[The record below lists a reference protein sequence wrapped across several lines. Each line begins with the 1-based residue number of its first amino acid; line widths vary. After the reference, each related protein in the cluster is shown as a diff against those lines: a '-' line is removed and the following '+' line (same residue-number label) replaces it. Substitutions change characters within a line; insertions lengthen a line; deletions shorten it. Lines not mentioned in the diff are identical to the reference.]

1 MLIDCICGE
10 SKFAI
15 NAEQIGFDGRL
26 VKCGKCGKE
35 WFQESKQ
42 EVIEKKLINLDQSLR
57 AKEIMLADDK
67 NYHSDKISSLER
79 ALETKNKELENQ
91 KTLEQRLTL
100 FESRI
105 KDNESETSRQKKY
118 DERIIALEKQL
129 EKTTLDLFIKN
140 TTLEKRSAALQEQLN
155 DKSLS
160 DRLSSLEQELV
171 PKKVGGI
178 TINTKK
184 PMKVFDGAN
193 SQQSSDMQENAQPFE
208 IDEITKVTNEDD
220 SQSTKEKT
228 EEKTAATTNAPTSS
242 ASTSDNND
250 QGAPVFDPVSG
261 RFVSEGDSDAT
272 PASSPATTSSA
283 GSTTCTP

>member
-35 WFQESKQ
+35 WFQESKLDI
-42 EVIEKKLINLDQSLR
+42 VEKKLVDLDQSLH
-57 AKEIMLADDK
+57 AKELRVI
-67 NYHSDKISSLER
+67 NQRNVFSDKISSLER

-105 KDNESETSRQKKY
+105 KDNVSETYRQKKY
-118 DERIIALEKQL
+118 DERINALEKQL

-184 PMKVFDGAN
+184 PMKVFDEAN
-193 SQQSSDMQENAQPFE
+193 NQQSSDMQGNAQPFE
-208 IDEITKVTNEDD
+208 IDEITKVVDDGD
-220 SQSTKEKT
+220 SQPTKEKT
-228 EEKTAATTNAPTSS
+228 EEKQSFAEAHDDEEDTTRIGRS
-242 ASTSDNND
+242 
-250 QGAPVFDPVSG
+250 GDPLKIKKI
-261 RFVSEGDSDAT
+261 
-272 PASSPATTSSA
+272 
-283 GSTTCTP
+283 

>member
-35 WFQESKQ
+35 WFQESKLDI
-42 EVIEKKLINLDQSLR
+42 VEKKLADFDQSLH
-57 AKEIMLADDK
+57 AKELRVI
-67 NYHSDKISSLER
+67 NQRNIFSDKISSLER

-105 KDNESETSRQKKY
+105 KDNDSETYGQKKY
-118 DERIIALEKQL
+118 DERINALEKQL

-140 TTLEKRSAALQEQLN
+140 TTLEKRSAALQEQLT

-160 DRLSSLEQELV
+160 ERLSFLEQELV
-171 PKKVGGI
+171 SKKVGGI

-184 PMKVFDGAN
+184 PIQVFDETN
-193 SQQSSDMQENAQPFE
+193 DQQSSDMQENPQPFE
-208 IDEITKVTNEDD
+208 IDEITKVVDDVD
-220 SQSTKEKT
+220 SQPTKEKT
-228 EEKTAATTNAPTSS
+228 EEKQSFAEAHDDEEDTARIGSS
-242 ASTSDNND
+242 
-250 QGAPVFDPVSG
+250 GDPLK
-261 RFVSEGDSDAT
+261 FKKT
-272 PASSPATTSSA
+272 
-283 GSTTCTP
+283 

>member
-35 WFQESKQ
+35 WFQESKL
-42 EVIEKKLINLDQSLR
+42 EIVEKKLVDLDQSLH
-57 AKEIMLADDK
+57 AKELIVI
-67 NYHSDKISSLER
+67 NQRNVFSDKISSFER
-79 ALETKNKELENQ
+79 ALEAKNKELENQ
-91 KTLEQRLTL
+91 KKLEQRITL

-105 KDNESETSRQKKY
+105 KDNESEIYRQKKY
-118 DERIIALEKQL
+118 DERINALEKQL

-140 TTLEKRSAALQEQLN
+140 ASLEKRGAALQEKLS

-171 PKKVGGI
+171 PKTVGGRV
-178 TINTKK
+178 INTKK
-184 PMKVFDGAN
+184 PIKIFDEV
-193 SQQSSDMQENAQPFE
+193 SDQQSLGTPENAEPFE
-208 IDEITKVTNEDD
+208 IDEITKVANEDD

-228 EEKTAATTNAPTSS
+228 EEKKSFAKIHDDEEDTTRIGRS
-242 ASTSDNND
+242 
-250 QGAPVFDPVSG
+250 GDPL
-261 RFVSEGDSDAT
+261 EKIKKI
-272 PASSPATTSSA
+272 
-283 GSTTCTP
+283 

>member
-35 WFQESKQ
+35 WFQESKLDI
-42 EVIEKKLINLDQSLR
+42 VEKKLVDLDQALHTKELR
-57 AKEIMLADDK
+57 VI
-67 NYHSDKISSLER
+67 NQRNVFSDKISSLER

-118 DERIIALEKQL
+118 DERINALEKQL

-184 PMKVFDGAN
+184 PMKVFDEAN
-193 SQQSSDMQENAQPFE
+193 NQQSSDMQGNAQPFE
-208 IDEITKVTNEDD
+208 IDEITKVVDDGD
-220 SQSTKEKT
+220 SQPTKEKT
-228 EEKTAATTNAPTSS
+228 EEKQSFAEAHDDEEDTTRIGRS
-242 ASTSDNND
+242 
-250 QGAPVFDPVSG
+250 GDPLKIKKI
-261 RFVSEGDSDAT
+261 
-272 PASSPATTSSA
+272 
-283 GSTTCTP
+283 

>member
-35 WFQESKQ
+35 WFQESKLDI
-42 EVIEKKLINLDQSLR
+42 VEKKLADFDQSLH
-57 AKEIMLADDK
+57 AKELRVI
-67 NYHSDKISSLER
+67 NQRNVFSDKISSLER

-105 KDNESETSRQKKY
+105 KDNESETYRQKEY
-118 DERIIALEKQL
+118 DKRINALEKQL

-140 TTLEKRSAALQEQLN
+140 TTLEKRSAVLQEQLT

-184 PMKVFDGAN
+184 PMKVLDEAN
-193 SQQSSDMQENAQPFE
+193 DQQSSDMQENAQPFE
-208 IDEITKVTNEDD
+208 IDEITKVVDDGD
-220 SQSTKEKT
+220 SQPTKEKT
-228 EEKTAATTNAPTSS
+228 EEKQSFAEAHDDEEDTTRIGRS
-242 ASTSDNND
+242 
-250 QGAPVFDPVSG
+250 GDPLKIKKI
-261 RFVSEGDSDAT
+261 
-272 PASSPATTSSA
+272 
-283 GSTTCTP
+283 

>member
-26 VKCGKCGKE
+26 VKCGKCDKE
-35 WFQESKQ
+35 WFQESKLD
-42 EVIEKKLINLDQSLR
+42 VVEKKLVDLDQSLH
-57 AKEIMLADDK
+57 AKELRVI
-67 NYHSDKISSLER
+67 NQRNVFSDKISSLER
-79 ALETKNKELENQ
+79 TLEAKNKELENQ

-105 KDNESETSRQKKY
+105 KDNESEIYRQKKY
-118 DERIIALEKQL
+118 DEKINALEKQL

-184 PMKVFDGAN
+184 PMQVFDETN
-193 SQQSSDMQENAQPFE
+193 NQQRSDMQGNAQPFE
-208 IDEITKVTNEDD
+208 IDEITKVVDDGD
-220 SQSTKEKT
+220 SQPTKEKT
-228 EEKTAATTNAPTSS
+228 DEKQSFAEAHDDEEDTTRIGRS
-242 ASTSDNND
+242 
-250 QGAPVFDPVSG
+250 GDPLKIKKI
-261 RFVSEGDSDAT
+261 
-272 PASSPATTSSA
+272 
-283 GSTTCTP
+283 

>member
-35 WFQESKQ
+35 WFQESKLDI
-42 EVIEKKLINLDQSLR
+42 VEKKLVDLDQSLH
-57 AKEIMLADDK
+57 AKELRVI
-67 NYHSDKISSLER
+67 NQRNVFSDKISSLER

-105 KDNESETSRQKKY
+105 KDNESEIYRQKKH

-171 PKKVGGI
+171 TKKVGGI
-178 TINTKK
+178 TINTIK
-184 PMKVFDGAN
+184 PMKVFDEAN
-193 SQQSSDMQENAQPFE
+193 NQQSSDMQGNAQPFE
-208 IDEITKVTNEDD
+208 IDQITKVVDDGD
-220 SQSTKEKT
+220 SQPSKEKT
-228 EEKTAATTNAPTSS
+228 EEKQSFAEAHDDEEDTTRIGRS
-242 ASTSDNND
+242 
-250 QGAPVFDPVSG
+250 GDPLKIKKI
-261 RFVSEGDSDAT
+261 
-272 PASSPATTSSA
+272 
-283 GSTTCTP
+283 

>member
-35 WFQESKQ
+35 WFQESKLDI
-42 EVIEKKLINLDQSLR
+42 VEKKLADLDQSLH
-57 AKEIMLADDK
+57 AKELRII
-67 NYHSDKISSLER
+67 NQRNVFSDKISSLER

-105 KDNESETSRQKKY
+105 KDNESEIYRQKKY
-118 DERIIALEKQL
+118 DERINDLEKQL

-184 PMKVFDGAN
+184 PMKVFDEAN
-193 SQQSSDMQENAQPFE
+193 DQQSSDMQENAQPFE
-208 IDEITKVTNEDD
+208 IDEITKVVDDGD
-220 SQSTKEKT
+220 SQPTKEKT
-228 EEKTAATTNAPTSS
+228 EEKQSFAEAHDDEEDTTRIGRS
-242 ASTSDNND
+242 
-250 QGAPVFDPVSG
+250 GDPLKIKKI
-261 RFVSEGDSDAT
+261 
-272 PASSPATTSSA
+272 
-283 GSTTCTP
+283 

>member
-26 VKCGKCGKE
+26 VKCGKCDKE
-35 WFQESKQ
+35 WFQESKLD
-42 EVIEKKLINLDQSLR
+42 VVEKKLVDLDQSLH
-57 AKEIMLADDK
+57 AKELIVI
-67 NYHSDKISSLER
+67 NQRNVFSDKISSLER

-118 DERIIALEKQL
+118 DERIIALEKQF
-129 EKTTLDLFIKN
+129 EKTKLDLFIKN

-184 PMKVFDGAN
+184 PIQVFDEAN
-193 SQQSSDMQENAQPFE
+193 DQQSSNMQGNAQPFE
-208 IDEITKVTNEDD
+208 IDEITKVVDDGD
-220 SQSTKEKT
+220 SQPTKEKT
-228 EEKTAATTNAPTSS
+228 EEKQSFAEAHDDEEDTTRIGRS
-242 ASTSDNND
+242 
-250 QGAPVFDPVSG
+250 GDPLKIKKI
-261 RFVSEGDSDAT
+261 
-272 PASSPATTSSA
+272 
-283 GSTTCTP
+283 

>member
-35 WFQESKQ
+35 WFQESKLDI
-42 EVIEKKLINLDQSLR
+42 VEKKLADFDQSLH
-57 AKEIMLADDK
+57 AKELRVI
-67 NYHSDKISSLER
+67 NQRNIFSDKISSLER

-105 KDNESETSRQKKY
+105 KDNESEIYRQKKY
-118 DERIIALEKQL
+118 DERINDLEKQL

-184 PMKVFDGAN
+184 PMKVFDEAN
-193 SQQSSDMQENAQPFE
+193 NQQNSDMQGNAQPFE
-208 IDEITKVTNEDD
+208 IDEITKVVDDGD
-220 SQSTKEKT
+220 SQPTKEKT
-228 EEKTAATTNAPTSS
+228 EEKQSFAKAHDDEEDTTRIGRS
-242 ASTSDNND
+242 
-250 QGAPVFDPVSG
+250 GDPLKIKKI
-261 RFVSEGDSDAT
+261 
-272 PASSPATTSSA
+272 
-283 GSTTCTP
+283 

>member
-35 WFQESKQ
+35 WFQESKLDI
-42 EVIEKKLINLDQSLR
+42 VEKKLADFDQSLH
-57 AKEIMLADDK
+57 AKELRVI
-67 NYHSDKISSLER
+67 NQRNIFSDKISSLER

-118 DERIIALEKQL
+118 DERIIALEKQF

-178 TINTKK
+178 TINKEK
-184 PMKVFDGAN
+184 PMKIFDETN
-193 SQQSSDMQENAQPFE
+193 NQQSSDMQGNAQPFE
-208 IDEITKVTNEDD
+208 IDEITKVVDDGD
-220 SQSTKEKT
+220 SQPTKEKT
-228 EEKTAATTNAPTSS
+228 EEKKSFAEAHDDEEDTTRIGRS
-242 ASTSDNND
+242 
-250 QGAPVFDPVSG
+250 GDPLKIKKI
-261 RFVSEGDSDAT
+261 
-272 PASSPATTSSA
+272 
-283 GSTTCTP
+283 